1 MTRTRWSALLAALA
15 LVLGACGGGDDDDA
29 SGGDGRTTA
38 SGGSAITALDDVERA
53 TVRIVATGS
62 FVDPAAGLQL
72 NAAGSGSGFLIDP
85 DGIVVTNNHV
95 VTGAATLE
103 VYVGGEDDPRNA
115 KVLGVS
121 ECSDLAV
128 IDIAGDGY
136 PYLTWFDGEIKAGL
150 GVYAAGYPLGDPE
163 FTLTRGIVSKKDAD
177 GESSWASVDGVV
189 EHDARINPGNSGGP
203 LVTEDGLVVGINYAG
218 ASETDQ
224 NFAISETEA
233 GALLE
238 QLRKGE
244 DVNSVGINGEAFY
257 DDTLG
262 GGIWVYSV
270 ESGSPADQIGVQG
283 GDIVTRFEGL
293 AVAEDGTMATY
304 CDVLRTH
311 DAGDELAIEIY
322 RADTEQRFEGS
333 VNGDPL
339 TEVFELSEDLDTDA
353 VGDSGEDQGIT
364 GTYDYT
370 TITDDAGVIQVD
382 VPTMWSDIDGS
393 AGQRGPSVEASPDL
407 ATYREAWSVP
417 GVSIGATLE
426 QGPAD
431 QETLLDEYAQ
441 DACTSEGRQ
450 PYDDTV
456 YTGFYDYYTGCGG
469 TQTALVNIAAS
480 PADGTFLIFVS
491 VQMVDDADLKA
502 LDQIIATFQVIGDL
516 AGAAG

>member
-1 MTRTRWSALLAALA
+1 MTRTRWIALVAALA
-15 LVLGACGGGDDDDA
+15 LVLGACGGGGDDDDVT
-29 SGGDGRTTA
+29 SGD
-38 SGGSAITALDDVERA
+38 GGSARAGAIDKLDDVERA

-62 FVDPAAGLQL
+62 FVDPAEGLQL
-72 NAAGSGSGFLIDP
+72 NAAGSGSGFIIDP
-85 DGIVVTNNHV
+85 AGIAVTNNHV

-103 VYVGGEDDPRNA
+103 VYVGGEEDPRNA

-128 IDIAGDGY
+128 IDIAGDGF
-136 PYLTWFDGEIKAGL
+136 PYLRWFDGEIKAGL
-150 GVYAAGYPLGDPE
+150 EVYAAGYPLGDPE
-163 FTLTRGIVSKKDAD
+163 FTLTRGIVSKKSAD
-177 GESSWASVDGVV
+177 GESSWASVDDVV

-203 LVTEDGLVVGINYAG
+203 LVTEDGEVVGINYAG
-218 ASETDQ
+218 AAETDQ

-233 GALLE
+233 SAVLE
-238 QLRKGE
+238 QLRGGE
-244 DVNSVGINGEAFY
+244 DVNTIGINGEAFY

-270 ESGSPADQIGVQG
+270 ESGSPADQIGIQG
-283 GDIVTRFEGL
+283 GDMVTRFEGL

-311 DAGDELAIEIY
+311 DAGNELAIEIY
-322 RADTEQRFEGS
+322 RTDTEQRFEGA

-339 TEVFELSEDLDTDA
+339 TEVFDLSDDLGTAD
-353 VGDSGEDQGIT
+353 VGDSGEEQGIT

-382 VPTMWSDIDGS
+382 VPTTWTDIDGS

-407 ATYREAWSVP
+407 ATYREGWTVP
-417 GVSIGATLE
+417 GVSIGATVQ
-426 QGPAD
+426 QGAAD
-431 QETLLDEYAQ
+431 QETLLDQFAQ
-441 DACTSEGRQ
+441 EACTAEGRQ
-450 PYDDTV
+450 PYDDSV
-456 YTGFYDYYTGCGG
+456 YTGFYDYFTACGG

-480 PADGTFLIFVS
+480 PADGTFLIFVT

-516 AGAAG
+516 AAAAG

>member
-1 MTRTRWSALLAALA
+1 MAAALA
-15 LVLGACGGGDDDDA
+15 LLLGACGGGGDDDDVT
-29 SGGDGRTTA
+29 SGDG
-38 SGGSAITALDDVERA
+38 GGSPRRGDVITNLDDVERA

-72 NAAGSGSGFLIDP
+72 NAAGSGSGFIIDP
-85 DGIVVTNNHV
+85 AGIAVTNNHV

-103 VYVGGEDDPRNA
+103 VFVGGEDEPRNA

-128 IDIAGDGY
+128 IDIAGDDF

-150 GVYAAGYPLGDPE
+150 EVYAAGYPLGDPE
-163 FTLTRGIVSKKDAD
+163 FTLTRGIVSKKSAD
-177 GESSWASVDGVV
+177 GESSWASVDDVV

-203 LVTEDGLVVGINYAG
+203 LVTEDGQVVGINYAG

-233 GALLE
+233 SAVLE
-238 QLRKGE
+238 QLRSGE
-244 DVNSVGINGEAFY
+244 DVNTIGINGEAFY

-270 ESGSPADQIGVQG
+270 ESGSPADQIGIQG
-283 GDIVTRFEGL
+283 GDMVTRFEGL

-311 DAGDELAIEIY
+311 DAGNELAIEIY
-322 RADTEQRFEGS
+322 RTDTEQRFEGS

-339 TEVFELSEDLDTDA
+339 SEVFELSDDLGTDD
-353 VGDSGEDQGIT
+353 VGDSGEDQGVT

-382 VPTMWSDIDGS
+382 VPTTWTDIDGS

-407 ATYREAWSVP
+407 AAYREAWTVP
-417 GVSIGATLE
+417 GVSVGATLE

-431 QETLLDEYAQ
+431 QETLLDQFAQ
-441 DACTSEGRQ
+441 TACTSEGRQ
-450 PYDDTV
+450 PYDDSV
-456 YTGFYDYYTGCGG
+456 YTGFYDYFTDCGG

-480 PADGTFLIFVS
+480 PADGTFLVFVT

-516 AGAAG
+516 AAAAG